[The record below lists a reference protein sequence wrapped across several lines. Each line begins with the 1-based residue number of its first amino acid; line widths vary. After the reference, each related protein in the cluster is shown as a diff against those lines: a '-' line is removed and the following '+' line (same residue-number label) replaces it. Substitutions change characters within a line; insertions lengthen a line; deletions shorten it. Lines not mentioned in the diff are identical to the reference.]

1 MIYFKEDKKNKLI
14 NSNNKSLKLFVVFSI
29 VFVLLTILFLLI
41 RNIIYKNI
49 SLIVL
54 IIISTIYFS
63 YLLCFIQQYM
73 HQKHI
78 INLYNEINKN
88 EKIIEVVI
96 DKILDTI
103 TINRLLFV
111 KVIVKNEHFTKQLYL
126 YEPFKNNIKEN
137 DTKTLIISGNYIK
150 GEN

>member
-1 MIYFKEDKKNKLI
+1 MIYFKEDEKNKLI

-41 RNIIYKNI
+41 RNLIYKNI

-111 KVIVKNEHFTKQLYL
+111 KVIVKNEYFTKQLYL
-126 YEPFKNNIKEN
+126 YEPFKNNIQEN
-137 DTKTLIISGNYIK
+137 DTKSLIISGNYIK

>member
-1 MIYFKEDKKNKLI
+1 MIYFKENEKNKLI

-63 YLLCFIQQYM
+63 YLLCFIQQYV

-78 INLYNEINKN
+78 INLYNEVNKN
-88 EKIIEVVI
+88 EKTIEVVI

-111 KVIVKNEHFTKQLYL
+111 KVIVKNQNFSKQLYL
-126 YEPFKNNIKEN
+126 YEPFKNNIQEK
-137 DTKTLIISGNYIK
+137 DIKTLIISGNYIK